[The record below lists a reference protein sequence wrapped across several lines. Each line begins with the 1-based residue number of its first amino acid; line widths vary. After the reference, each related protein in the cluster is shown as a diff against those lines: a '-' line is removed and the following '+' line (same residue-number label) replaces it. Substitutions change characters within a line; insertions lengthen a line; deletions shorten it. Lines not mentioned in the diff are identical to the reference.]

1 MIFLLSTFLSF
12 VPALLCAAFVY
23 WIDRYEKEPRLLVG
37 AVFFW
42 GAVVA
47 VVGAVVSQLALGS
60 VVYLATGSEAATDLV
75 GTTVLAPL
83 TEESLKGFA
92 VLLVFLYLRRE
103 FDSLLD
109 GLVYA
114 GTVALGFA
122 ATENVFYLAS
132 AGEESGVEGVLTLF
146 VLRGILGAWDH
157 AFYTSFIGIGLAA
170 ARYSHSTAVRWLA
183 PPAGW
188 AVAVGAHALHNGL
201 ATGSSERPELG
212 VAMFLID
219 WSGWLFVGGVILVA
233 LLREGKLLAVELA
246 EEVNR
251 GSLTL
256 DQYRSATSTWSRA
269 AIRLRALAAG
279 RLAATRRF
287 YQLCAELAHK
297 KRQLALFGDE
307 GGNARTIEDL
317 RAEMRLLSPQ
327 ALADRT

>member
-1 MIFLLSTFLSF
+1 MILLLSVVLSF

-23 WIDRYEKEPRLLVG
+23 WIDRDEKEPRGLVG
-37 AVFFW
+37 AVGLW

-47 VVGAVVSQLALGS
+47 VLGALVSQIVLGG
-60 VVYLATGSEAATDLV
+60 VVYLATGSEAAADLV

-92 VLLVFLYLRRE
+92 VLLVFFFLRRE

-122 ATENVFYLAS
+122 ATENVFYLAG
-132 AGEESGVEGVLTLF
+132 AGEESGVEGVVGLF

-157 AFYTSFIGIGLAA
+157 AFYTSFIGMGLAA
-170 ARYSHSTAVRWLA
+170 ARYSRSTAVRWFA

-188 AVAVGAHALHNGL
+188 TVAVGAHALHNAL
-201 ATGSSERPELG
+201 ATGSGEIPELG
-212 VAMFLID
+212 IAMFLID

-233 LLREGKLLAVELA
+233 VLREGKLLAVELA
-246 EEVNR
+246 EEVGR
-251 GSLTL
+251 GSLTRE
-256 DQYRSATSTWSRA
+256 QYRAATATWSRVA
-269 AIRLRALAAG
+269 VRLRALAAG

-307 GGNARTIEDL
+307 GETARTIEDL
-317 RAEMRLLSPQ
+317 RGEIRLLSPQ
-327 ALADRT
+327 ALA

>member
-1 MIFLLSTFLSF
+1 MILVLSVLLSF
-12 VPALLCAAFVY
+12 VPALFCAAFVY

-47 VVGAVVSQLALGS
+47 VLGALVSQLLLGG
-60 VVYLATGSEAATDLV
+60 VVYLATGSEAAADLV
-75 GTTVLAPL
+75 GTTILAPL

-92 VLLVFLYLRRE
+92 VLLVFLFLRRE

-132 AGEESGVEGVLTLF
+132 AGEEKGVEGVLGLF

-170 ARYSHSTAVRWLA
+170 ARYSRSTAVRWLA

-201 ATGSSERPELG
+201 ATASGEMPELG

-219 WSGWLFVGGVILVA
+219 WSGWLFVGVVILVA
-233 LLREGKLLAVELA
+233 VLREGKLLAAELA

-251 GSLTL
+251 GSLTVQ
-256 DQYRSATSTWSRA
+256 QYQSATSSLSRA
-269 AIRLRALAAG
+269 AVRLRALAAG
-279 RLAATRRF
+279 RLMATRRF

-297 KRQLALFGDE
+297 KRQLTLFGDE
-307 GGNARTIEDL
+307 GGNARTVEDL
-317 RAEMRLLSPQ
+317 RNEIRLLSPQ
-327 ALADRT
+327 ALS

>member
-1 MIFLLSTFLSF
+1 MILLLSVLLSF
-12 VPALLCAAFVY
+12 VPALFCAAFVY

-47 VVGAVVSQLALGS
+47 VLGALVSQLFLGG
-60 VVYLATGSEAATDLV
+60 VVYLATGSEAAADLV

-92 VLLVFLYLRRE
+92 VLLVFLFLRRE

-132 AGEESGVEGVLTLF
+132 AGEEKGVEGVVGLF

-201 ATGSSERPELG
+201 ATASSEMPELG
-212 VAMFLID
+212 IAMFLID
-219 WSGWLFVGGVILVA
+219 WSGWLFVGVVILVA
-233 LLREGKLLAVELA
+233 VLREGKLLSAELA

-251 GSLTL
+251 GSLTAQ
-256 DQYRSATSTWSRA
+256 QYQSAVSSVSRA
-269 AIRLRALAAG
+269 VVRLRALGAG
-279 RLAATRRF
+279 RLGATRRF

-307 GGNARTIEDL
+307 GGNARAVEDL
-317 RAEMRLLSPQ
+317 RNELRLLSPQ
-327 ALADRT
+327 ALA